1 MGGQSIHK
9 NTSDG
14 VPEAMDAASA
24 PPASPGVRELLDKYN
39 LRPRKRLGQ
48 NFLADPNIL
57 RKIVE
62 AADLTPDA
70 IVLEIG
76 PGLGML
82 TRFLSQAAGRVV
94 AVELDEAL
102 FGLLRQELSG
112 LPNLELVQGDILQL
126 DLAELVEGQTS
137 PAGAAQPGRA
147 NVKRPRPAPA
157 CRPARPGLRQRARGQ
172 AGASQGGQ
180 TSNVPGPPR
189 PVGQDKLARARA
201 GKRQASNL
209 QPPTSNFQ
217 PPASN
222 FQSPPYTVVANLP
235 YYITSAAI
243 RHVQEA
249 NPPPQRI
256 VLTVQR
262 EVAERI
268 VAAPGELSLL
278 AVSVQFYGRPRIVAR
293 IPAGAFVPPP
303 KVDSAV
309 VRIDTHPAPPVEVA
323 DVKAF
328 FRVVRAGFGQKRKQI
343 KNSLAAGLGLPG
355 GEAAAVL
362 ARAGIDPQRRAQTLS
377 LAEWAGLTREI
388 YE

>member
-1 MGGQSIHK
+1 
-9 NTSDG
+9 
-14 VPEAMDAASA
+14 MDASLPRPA
-24 PPASPGVRELLDKYN
+24 ASPGVRELLDKYG
-39 LRPRKRLGQ
+39 LRPRKELGQ
-48 NFLADPNIL
+48 NFLADPNVL

-62 AADLTPDA
+62 AADLAPDA
-70 IVLEIG
+70 TVLEIG

-82 TRFLSQAAGRVV
+82 TRLLSRAAGRVV

-102 FGLLRQELSG
+102 FGLLRQELAG

-126 DLAELVEGQTS
+126 DVAELVKYQIS
-137 PAGAAQPGRA
+137 NDKYQI
-147 NVKRPRPAPA
+147 
-157 CRPARPGLRQRARGQ
+157 
-172 AGASQGGQ
+172 GGQ
-180 TSNVPGPPR
+180 RSVVGR
-189 PVGQDKLARARA
+189 P
-201 GKRQASNL
+201 S
-209 QPPTSNFQ
+209 
-217 PPASN
+217 
-222 FQSPPYTVVANLP
+222 YTVVANLP

-249 NPPPQRI
+249 APPPQRI

-268 VAAPGELSLL
+268 VATPGELSLL

-309 VRIDTHPAPPVEVA
+309 VRIDTHPEPPVEVA
-323 DVKAF
+323 DVETF

-355 GEAAAVL
+355 GEAAAAL

-377 LAEWAGLTREI
+377 LAEWAGLVGEI
-388 YE
+388 YP